1 MRVVLEYYRIEE
13 LAWCEKEN
21 GEWYPVAED
30 TELELSVDEVE
41 FDRDDLEEIVE
52 RYKDEVIDILLRDH
66 YDDLVRAFKKRKAR
80 QIDGSSKND
89 SKDAKNST
97 RQSDVGHSKDSLLCG
112 KESVPLGGYSGGGEI

>member
-1 MRVVLEYYRIEE
+1 MRVVLEYYEIEE

-52 RYKDEVIDILLRDH
+52 QYKDEVIDILLRDH
-66 YDDLVRAFKKRKAR
+66 YDDLLEVLK
-80 QIDGSSKND
+80 SKNH
-89 SKDAKNST
+89 AKLTPLQKSEKTTQNIQYAENASFT
-97 RQSDVGHSKDSLLCG
+97 VGTPDDV
-112 KESVPLGGYSGGGEI
+112 VATPTGGAQKRRR

>member
-30 TELELSVDEVE
+30 TELELSVDDVE

-52 RYKDEVIDILLRDH
+52 QYKDEVIDILLRDH
-66 YDDLVRAFKKRKAR
+66 YDDLVRALARHFPIKR
-80 QIDGSSKND
+80 GVKN
-89 SKDAKNST
+89 
-97 RQSDVGHSKDSLLCG
+97 VGKQTPN
-112 KESVPLGGYSGGGEI
+112 KTQEN